1 MVIHIFNMVK
11 MGLGIILLFFAV
23 ILWSLFKKFSSAL
36 LALTAILLYVLV
48 VLDLLDFYSVVN
60 IHQVLV
66 YQDIPLLQYAPILL
80 ILVSFIFTLFI
91 FFKEEKRLK

>member
-23 ILWSLFKKFSSAL
+23 ILWSLFKKYSSAL
-36 LALTAILLYVLV
+36 LALTAILLYVLI

-60 IHQVLV
+60 IKRVLV
-66 YQDIPLLQYAPILL
+66 YQDIPLLQHAPILL

>member
-1 MVIHIFNMVK
+1 MIIHIFNMVK

-36 LALTAILLYVLV
+36 LALTAILLYVLI

-60 IHQVLV
+60 IKRVLV
-66 YQDIPLLQYAPILL
+66 YQNIPLLQHVK
-80 ILVSFIFTLFI
+80 LVIFNCQFSYYMI
-91 FFKEEKRLK
+91 

>member
-1 MVIHIFNMVK
+1 
-11 MGLGIILLFFAV
+11 MGLGIILLFFAI

-36 LALTAILLYVLV
+36 LALTAILLYVLI
-48 VLDLLDFYSVVN
+48 VLDLLDYYSVVN
-60 IHQVLV
+60 IQRVLV
-66 YQDIPLLQYAPILL
+66 YQNIPLLQYAPILL

>member
-1 MVIHIFNMVK
+1 